1 MQDISACLPV
11 SGNSSYPVPV
21 SSLQDYAAKLQ
32 QLVSDT
38 VSYRNLQQGPTEATA
53 AGASTL
59 AAAAA
64 GGGANASGA
73 APASTVA
80 GKWQQAAAAASGL
93 QLPPRGKQQ
102 LAAAFSLL
110 LTESVSSEEGQL
122 ARWCSVLVL
131 SRQLGRSIAGLND
144 SVNEMLAKLPWMI
157 AGAVM

>member
-1 MQDISACLPV
+1 M
-11 SGNSSYPVPV
+11 PV

-32 QLVSDT
+32 QLVSDS
-38 VSYRNLQQGPTEATA
+38 VSHHNNQQGATEAPA
-53 AGASTL
+53 ASASAPA

-64 GGGANASGA
+64 GAGADTSSA

-80 GKWQQAAAAASGL
+80 GKWQQAAVAASGMK
-93 QLPPRGKQQ
+93 LPPHRTQQ
-102 LAAAFSLL
+102 LAAAFSTL
-110 LTESVSSEEGQL
+110 LTEAVRSEEGQV

-144 SVNEMLAKLPWMI
+144 SVNEMLAKLPWMN